1 MFQSKLHNLPTVIDL
16 TRYCKSVRSQC
27 SSDGI
32 LVEGPSAKVAART
45 AFHSS
50 NGQERILSRTLG
62 RQWLRRSLLLQKRRR
77 PRSHLQR
84 AAWWGPCHQVVHL
97 HPLHGIDNVLLLSE
111 ALRLGVAI
119 TLWGRRRPKLIIG
132 LSGRRQILP
141 KRKPLGC
148 CASTTGAII
157 WTAHRRRRMRAF
169 ALLESWHKSVVEG
182 ARRRGR
188 IPVADV
194 STGVATSN
202 YTGGEAGCECLSRLG
217 LRARS
222 AVVHGELWVV
232 MVLGLWNVWVFDS
245 FD

>member
-1 MFQSKLHNLPTVIDL
+1 M
-16 TRYCKSVRSQC
+16 
-27 SSDGI
+27 
-32 LVEGPSAKVAART
+32 AART
-45 AFHSS
+45 TFHSS
-50 NGQERILSRTLG
+50 NGEKRVLSRSLG

-119 TLWGRRRPKLIIG
+119 TLWGRQRPKLIIG

-148 CASTTGAII
+148 CAGTTGAIF
-157 WTAHRRRRMRAF
+157 WTARRRRRLRAS

-202 YTGGEAGCECLSRLG
+202 YTGGEAGCECLSS
-217 LRARS
+217 S
-222 AVVHGELWVV
+222 ASILLSVGRHGSLV
-232 MVLGLWNVWVFDS
+232 S
-245 FD
+245 SC